1 MRNGIYNHMRI
12 GEIRLGKNGFV
23 LLEVILSV
31 VILGVAVAA
40 ILRSFTVSLA
50 TARKAQIVT
59 TSCLLAQQV
68 LEEYEVV
75 PPQENHVE
83 GAFGAI
89 EEDAYNSDGTVNEL
103 PSKYKNYYW
112 VVDVEEEE
120 LDYPDVSFEGERE
133 EFENLTKLSVTIVY
147 DDGRLKRFTP
157 VRMETYLTNTEK
169 FTYTSKKDNMLY

>member
-1 MRNGIYNHMRI
+1 MKIGIYGRMST
-12 GEIRLGKNGFV
+12 GGKRPRKKGFV

-50 TARKAQIVT
+50 TARRTQIVT

-68 LEEYEVV
+68 LEEYEVA
-75 PPQENHVE
+75 PPQEDHAE
-83 GAFGAI
+83 GAFGAP
-89 EEDAYNSDGTVNEL
+89 EDAYDYDGMVDESS
-103 PSKYKNYYW
+103 PKYKNYYW

-120 LDYPDVSFEGERE
+120 IDYPDVSFEGEKE
-133 EFENLTKLSVTIVY
+133 EFENLTKLTVTIIY
-147 DDGRLKRFTP
+147 DDGRLRRFTP
-157 VRMETYLTNTEK
+157 VHMETYLTNTEK